1 VANPFNSDPP
11 PAGAASAGAGASST
25 GAGAGPADRAAAP
38 RSGGR
43 DDPFALLGL
52 PSAYDVDLAALER
65 AFFERSKQLHPDRV
79 AGAPAAERVAQLS
92 RSRALNDAYQLVRK
106 PIARAEYLLERA
118 GVTIGDNERLD
129 PAFLMEILE
138 LREELAEAR
147 VAGNTALVARLQSAM
162 QARRTEALD
171 ALPGLFAKSDFAA
184 IKDRLILLRY
194 INRYLEE
201 CDAALDEG

>member
-1 VANPFNSDPP
+1 MANQFNSN
-11 PAGAASAGAGASST
+11 GRG
-25 GAGAGPADRAAAP
+25 
-38 RSGGR
+38 SGGSE
-43 DDPFALLGL
+43 DPFALLGL
-52 PSAYDVDLAALER
+52 SPGYEIDLAALER

-79 AGAPAAERVAQLS
+79 AGTTAAERVAVLS

-106 PIARAEYLLERA
+106 PVARAEYLLERA

-129 PAFLMEILE
+129 PEFLMEILE

-147 VAGNTALVARLQSAM
+147 AAGDAARVESLQRAM
-162 QARRTEALD
+162 QARRGQALEALP
-171 ALPGLFAKSDFAA
+171 ALFAASDFAA

-201 CDAALDEG
+201 CDAALDED